1 MRYAILGVGGVGGL
15 VGGAL
20 ARSQREVLLLLTERS
35 LGEYP
40 GVLRVESEA
49 LGDFEVSVPAAA
61 RLDRDVD
68 VLWVTVKAAAL
79 DAALALAP
87 PELVGE
93 AMVVPLLNGVD
104 HMAIL
109 RERYGSRAVAGSMSV
124 ESEKVDPG
132 HVVQRGPLAAI
143 NLAPDRGADALVE
156 EVRAAGFTASVL
168 ESEARVLWTK
178 LAILAPLALGTSSV
192 QAPMGPVRADAEVWE
207 LVLACATEA
216 CKVAEIEGVVLD
228 DARIHRVLEGAPPGM
243 RSSMQKDLASH
254 RPLELEAIAGPI
266 LRRGAEHG
274 IPTPATEELSRRVL
288 AQVAAAAR

>member
-1 MRYAILGVGGVGGL
+1 VRYAILGVGGVGGL

-40 GVLRVESEA
+40 GALRVESEA

-61 RLDRDVD
+61 RLDRQVD

-143 NLAPDRGADALVE
+143 NLAPDRGAEALVE